1 MSGGEPSS
9 IKQCTRCAASQPA
22 LSERCVCRADVIFEV
37 EVYGLILQL
46 VFFGKG
52 AEFLH
57 QALYRK
63 WRPRSFDDVCGQEHI
78 TSILKYEAEKNSF
91 NHAYLFCGSR
101 GTGKTTCAKI
111 LAKVV
116 NCEHPVNGNP
126 CGECDACR
134 SIDEGS
140 ATDVLEMDAASNN
153 SVENIRDIRDEVVY
167 PPSALKY
174 RVYIV
179 DEVHMLS
186 DSAFNALLKTLEEP
200 PSYVIFIL
208 ATTELHELPA
218 TVVSRCQRF
227 EFRRISMDVLAD
239 RLGTIAKKEGIQIE
253 KGALH
258 LLAKLAQGGMRDAIS
273 LLELCSGGRKDIV
286 IDEARVLDIVG
297 VSGRDTLCRVAEAIA
312 KKDFDTLFSVV
323 DDIVQSSKDIKVF
336 WQDLMSF
343 YRDMLVIKTS
353 GSAARYL
360 DLTDS
365 ETVQLERAASLFTRE
380 TILSHC
386 KQIESAWYAI
396 QKGNEIKRTV
406 AEMVLVKM
414 CDESLS
420 SSNESLLSRISKLE
434 DVIAL
439 GIPSCPQEVQTDLPQ
454 AEESPKQQ
462 PKKQDVSEAIPAQ
475 KAKQVPVQ
483 NLKKYIPCWMEV
495 LERVSQSGC
504 HASSYLKQTKAYMS
518 EDGEVTVYAADTFT
532 LLMVDKPDVRASV
545 RAALSRCLGREVSE
559 KQFHVELSKQPLPE
573 DDGDYMID
581 EILKKTQ

>member
-1 MSGGEPSS
+1 
-9 IKQCTRCAASQPA
+9 
-22 LSERCVCRADVIFEV
+22 
-37 EVYGLILQL
+37 VYGLILQL

-52 AEFLH
+52 AEFMH

-63 WRPRSFDDVCGQEHI
+63 WRPKSFDDVCGQEHI

-218 TVVSRCQRF
+218 TIVSRCQRF
-227 EFRRISMDVLAD
+227 EFRRISMDVLAG
-239 RLGTIAKKEGIQIE
+239 RLEAIAEKEGIQIE

-258 LLAKLAQGGMRDAIS
+258 MLAKLAQGGMRDAIS

-297 VSGRDTLCRVAEAIA
+297 VSSRETLCCVAEAIA
-312 KKDFDTLFSVV
+312 KKDFDTLFSIV

-365 ETVQLERAASLFTRE
+365 ETAQLEKAAALFTRE

-386 KQIESAWYAI
+386 KQIEGAWYAI
-396 QKGNEIKRTV
+396 QKGNEIKRTI

-434 DVIAL
+434 DAMVL
-439 GIPSCPQEVQTDLPQ
+439 GIPARPQEIKEDVAKPEEPTKPETKEQEAPKTVPEQKAEQ
-454 AEESPKQQ
+454 A
-462 PKKQDVSEAIPAQ
+462 PAQ
-475 KAKQVPVQ
+475 TVMKH
-483 NLKKYIPCWMEV
+483 IPCWMEV
-495 LERVSQSGC
+495 LERVSQSGG
-504 HASSYLKQTKAYMS
+504 HSASYLKQTKAYMS
-518 EDGEVTVYAADTFT
+518 EDGEIRVFVPDSFT
-532 LLMVDKPDVRASV
+532 MLMVDTPDVRASV
-545 RAALSRCLGREVSE
+545 RASLSRCLGREVSE
-559 KQFHVELSKQPLPE
+559 KQFHIELSKQALPE
-573 DDGDYMID
+573 DDSDYIID
-581 EILKKTQ
+581 EILKKTQG